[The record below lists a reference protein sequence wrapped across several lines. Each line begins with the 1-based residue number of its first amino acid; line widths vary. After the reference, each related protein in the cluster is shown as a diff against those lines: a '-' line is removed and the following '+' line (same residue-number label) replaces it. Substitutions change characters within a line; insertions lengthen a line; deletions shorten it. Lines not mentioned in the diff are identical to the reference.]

1 VKEVMMNTA
10 MPKYQAGIGFGG
22 FIVGAFLLVA
32 LTLFGFKLVPA
43 YMENAKVKNIF
54 EEISHD
60 PEMQK
65 ASASQILMSF
75 DRRASVNWVE
85 SVKSSDIEI
94 SKGEDGR
101 PILTASYDVK
111 VKLGGN
117 VSLLLEFNPT
127 SAGK

>member
-1 VKEVMMNTA
+1 MMNTA

-22 FIVGAFLLVA
+22 FIVGAFLLVV

-60 PEMQK
+60 PELQK

-75 DRRASVNWVE
+75 ERRASVNWVE

-111 VKLGGN
+111 VK
-117 VSLLLEFNPT
+117 
-127 SAGK
+127 

>member
-1 VKEVMMNTA
+1 MNTA
-10 MPKYQAGIGFGG
+10 MPGRQAGISFGG
-22 FIVGAFLLVA
+22 FIVGAFLLVV

-43 YMENAKVKNIF
+43 YMEGAKIQHIF
-54 EEISHD
+54 DAISHD

-65 ASASQILMSF
+65 AGAHEILMSF
-75 DRRASVNWVE
+75 DRRSSVE
-85 SVKSSDIEI
+85 GITGIQSGDIEI